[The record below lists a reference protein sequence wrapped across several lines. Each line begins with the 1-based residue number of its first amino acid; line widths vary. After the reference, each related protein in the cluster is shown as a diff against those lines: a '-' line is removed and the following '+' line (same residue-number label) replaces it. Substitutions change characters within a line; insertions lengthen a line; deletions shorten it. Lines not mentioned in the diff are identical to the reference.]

1 MVMMSSSMDQIFSET
16 VDHIDVVGI
25 NHSHIAVQMYN
36 YGYTLVK
43 GKPSGRTR
51 EYSVVDHVDQ
61 LRGVSGARVVVL
73 DGTQHCACRRQRYCE
88 ILEFVAALPHRY
100 TLEMWPEI
108 DSYRKIV
115 RR

>member
-1 MVMMSSSMDQIFSET
+1 MPAIVSNIDQIFSR
-16 VDHIDVVGI
+16 VADRICVVGV
-25 NHSHIAVQMYN
+25 NRSHVAVQMHN
-36 YGYTLVK
+36 YGYTLIK
-43 GKPSGRTR
+43 GKPSGTIR
-51 EYSVVDHVDQ
+51 EYSVVDNVDQ
-61 LRGVSGARVVVL
+61 LRGLSGVRVVVL
-73 DGTQHCACRRQRYCE
+73 DGTQYCACRRQRYCE